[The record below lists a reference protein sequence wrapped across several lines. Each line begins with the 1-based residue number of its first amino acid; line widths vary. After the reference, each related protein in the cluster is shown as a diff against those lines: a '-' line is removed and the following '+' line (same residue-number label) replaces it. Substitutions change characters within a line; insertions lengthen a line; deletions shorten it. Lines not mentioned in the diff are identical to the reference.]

1 MLETLRRIAIK
12 QGSVKMM
19 IPKLANTL
27 YNVGKDR
34 KHRYQ
39 TDGLQYQ
46 YLALD
51 EELKSLTLKQG
62 ISTYFTTIHENR
74 ALIFVNGDVPCIRD
88 VKYPDAGNTPTVK
101 KMLLKEMASP
111 MTLEYLTMV

>member
-1 MLETLRRIAIK
+1 MLETSRHIAIK
-12 QGSVKMM
+12 QGSVKTM

-27 YNVGKDR
+27 YSVGKNR
-34 KHRYQ
+34 KHHYQ

-62 ISTYFTTIHENR
+62 ILTYFVTSHEN
-74 ALIFVNGDVPCIRD
+74 
-88 VKYPDAGNTPTVK
+88 
-101 KMLLKEMASP
+101 
-111 MTLEYLTMV
+111 